1 MLQAVQEGPTSY
13 RFSWTAPSE
22 TDGVPTG
29 YTLSCVPSLEG
40 IPTLI
45 ITIQSDQTTATIN
58 NLENGVTY
66 SCTVTA
72 TNSGGSSP
80 PSNTLSVTAA
90 ESGKDIFVIMMSY

>member
-1 MLQAVQEGPTSY
+1 MLEAVQEGPTSY
-13 RFSWTAPSE
+13 RFSWTAPSV

-40 IPTLI
+40 IATL
-45 ITIQSDQTTATIN
+45 TTTTQSDQTTATVS

-72 TNSGGSSP
+72 TNSAGSSP
-80 PSNTLSVTAA
+80 PSNTLTVTTD
-90 ESGKDIFVIMMSY
+90 ESGYHQSWSL